1 MDRVIERLEISHFFS
16 IKKFEWEIK
25 SFNVLTGGMATGKS
39 LCLKLVYFVEQILLK
54 KIFFSA
60 ISKDILEKDAFYNSI
75 TEQFYSLFHSN
86 DHEKDFLHTKI
97 IYTFE
102 VTENRMVFD
111 LKAEW
116 NEHKKNLEWRSD
128 YIDTHIDIWQSALGE
143 KNTPDAARNARQQI
157 HESISHDFL
166 GNFPIAAMFIPASRA
181 IAAITDS
188 PDIPDPF
195 LSSFI
200 KDDKLFVLE
209 FNDVSDART
218 NKILHLNDIVSKQD
232 PNTKRKTLSFI
243 STGGREIGPLEL
255 SSGQQELVFL
265 LLLIKDLPRTT
276 FFFGESTSIF
286 IEEPSAH
293 LFPQEQKESME
304 YFVRIFRTLQDE
316 GKTGTKFF
324 INTHSPY
331 ILNVINNMLKKG
343 GIINRN
349 REQIERINRE
359 IEFPALF
366 MKDLSAGFI
375 NDDGTVTDML
385 DHDEELMF
393 ADKIDRISFSIN
405 DDTNRLD
412 NLNNALIQAGEPG
425 R

>member
-1 MDRVIERLEISHFFS
+1 MDRVIERIKIAHFFS
-16 IKKFEWEIK
+16 INEFEWEIK
-25 SFNVLTGGMATGKS
+25 PFNVLTGGMATGKS

-54 KIFFSA
+54 KMFFSV
-60 ISKDILEKDAFYNSI
+60 ISRDILEKDAFYNSM
-75 TEQFYSLFHSN
+75 TEQFYNLFHS
-86 DHEKDFLHTKI
+86 DDYEKDFSRTKI
-97 IYTFE
+97 LYTFE
-102 VTENRMVFD
+102 VAENHMIFD

-116 NEHKKNLEWRSD
+116 NEHTKKLEWRSK
-128 YIDTHIDIWQSALGE
+128 YIDTHIAIWQSALGE

-166 GNFPIAAMFIPASRA
+166 GNFPIATMFIPASRA

-209 FNDVSDART
+209 FNDVSDARA
-218 NKILHLNDIVSKQD
+218 NKILHLNDIVIEQD

-243 STGGREIGPLEL
+243 STGGRKISPLEL
-255 SSGQQELVFL
+255 SSGQQELIFL

-276 FFFGESTSIF
+276 FFFGKSVSIF

-293 LFPQEQKESME
+293 LFPREQKESME
-304 YFVRIFRTLQDE
+304 YFVRVFRTLRDE
-316 GKTGTKFF
+316 DKTGTRFF
-324 INTHSPY
+324 ITTHSPY

-349 REQIERINRE
+349 REQIERINEE

-366 MKDLSAGFI
+366 MNELSAGFI

-385 DHDEELMF
+385 DHVEELMF
-393 ADKIDRISFSIN
+393 ADKIDQISFAIN

-412 NLNNALIQAGEPG
+412 NLNNALIQSGETKP
-425 R
+425 